1 MRDKREWFNPY
12 RNKES
17 LFAENLLPDRPP
29 NPHITFP
36 IEDVKRFNDDLKT
49 LGLFVSNILGVK
61 FEELC
66 MAHMMW
72 KENKYD
78 KLQSRLDMAVE
89 CLKFYAA
96 EENWEFTSDFHG
108 HESYEEIK
116 DDEEC
121 TAPCMSYGGKRA
133 REVLKQI
140 NPKGG

>member
-29 NPHITFP
+29 NAHITFP

-66 MAHMMW
+66 MAHMKW

-89 CLKFYAA
+89 CLKFYSEA
-96 EENWEFTSDFHG
+96 FKKQPTSSMMG
-108 HESYEEIK
+108 E
-116 DDEEC
+116 
-121 TAPCMSYGGKRA
+121 
-133 REVLKQI
+133 
-140 NPKGG
+140 

>member
-89 CLKFYAA
+89 CLKQIKADGRMCIA
-96 EENWEFTSDFHG
+96 
-108 HESYEEIK
+108 HESEDYK
-116 DDEEC
+116 DGSHDAYTRQAEK
-121 TAPCMSYGGKRA
+121 AD
-133 REVLKQI
+133 EVLKQI
-140 NPKGG
+140 QGEK